1 MTSLRGN
8 EPQVYAPEAGEP
20 DAGYVI
26 VSNQEGDGLLWLT
39 PDYADQ
45 LADWL
50 KNCALYARGQA
61 KSPEA
66 EAVERVAQVK
76 APVLDPDWS

>member
-1 MTSLRGN
+1 MTTLRGN

-26 VSNQEGDGLLWLT
+26 VVNQEGDELLRVT
-39 PDYADQ
+39 PEYADQ
-45 LADWL
+45 LATWL
-50 KNCALYARGQA
+50 TTIAVYARMQA

-66 EAVERVAQVK
+66 AAVERVAQVK
-76 APVLDPDWS
+76 APTLDPDWG